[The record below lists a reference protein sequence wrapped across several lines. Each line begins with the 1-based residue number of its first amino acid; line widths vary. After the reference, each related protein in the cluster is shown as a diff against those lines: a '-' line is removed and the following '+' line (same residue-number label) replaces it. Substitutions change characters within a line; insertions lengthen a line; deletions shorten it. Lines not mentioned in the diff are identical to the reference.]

1 MITGEQ
7 GAMRERPLVGQR
19 DFQIDLVKLFTYSRD
34 GEFLKGVHRCLTVR
48 AGGGASVRTV
58 PSVFP

>member
-1 MITGEQ
+1 MGEQ
-7 GAMRERPLVGQR
+7 GAMREGLWMGQR
-19 DFQIDLVKLFTYSRD
+19 DFQIDLVELFTYGRD
-34 GEFLKGVHRCLTVR
+34 GEFLRGVHRCLTVR

>member
-1 MITGEQ
+1 
-7 GAMRERPLVGQR
+7 MRERPLVGQR
-19 DFQIDLVKLFTYSRD
+19 DFQIDLVELFTYSRD